1 MPPPGSTRAKKNK
14 NKTKLSGSDTEPE
27 PTTED
32 QVDQPTS
39 PQGFK
44 FITNDQLDIILKE
57 TKLATE
63 AAIKDA
69 IKCELTSLKNEIV
82 RLQSEL
88 ETANNSANNATK
100 LAEQLQKD
108 CILLKEANAEL
119 KANMRNAK
127 NEHDKI
133 VEIVED
139 NKNRQLRK
147 TLVFKGI
154 PEQQFETEGKTNP
167 DGSPKMRPENWSETA
182 NILATSMSEIL
193 DTTFEKAIA
202 MVERCHRA
210 APNPR
215 YKGTGPRPIFAAF
228 MDWRNSET
236 TKELYR
242 KNNIENKS
250 TLYAEQKFGP
260 RTTVRRNMALKER
273 RRLIDSKLIFNA
285 YVSFPARLMVKD
297 SKAVGAKYKLWK
309 DFSKEPVN
317 FDR

>member
-108 CILLKEANAEL
+108 CILLKEANAEPVSYTHL
-119 KANMRNAK
+119 
-127 NEHDKI
+127 
-133 VEIVED
+133 
-139 NKNRQLRK
+139 
-147 TLVFKGI
+147 TL
-154 PEQQFETEGKTNP
+154 PT
-167 DGSPKMRPENWSETA
+167 GS
-182 NILATSMSEIL
+182 
-193 DTTFEKAIA
+193 
-202 MVERCHRA
+202 
-210 APNPR
+210 
-215 YKGTGPRPIFAAF
+215 
-228 MDWRNSET
+228 
-236 TKELYR
+236 
-242 KNNIENKS
+242 
-250 TLYAEQKFGP
+250 
-260 RTTVRRNMALKER
+260 
-273 RRLIDSKLIFNA
+273 
-285 YVSFPARLMVKD
+285 
-297 SKAVGAKYKLWK
+297 
-309 DFSKEPVN
+309 
-317 FDR
+317 